1 MTYDQFTKEACET
14 LNLNG
19 VTIEDM
25 HFAYIFFHQQAGES
39 VEKSLGSV
47 KALNNFQYES

>member
-1 MTYDQFTKEACET
+1 MTYDQFVSTASES

-25 HFAYIFFHQQAGES
+25 QFAYIFFYQQVGES
-39 VEKSLGSV
+39 VEKALDSV
-47 KALNNFQYES
+47 RALNQFQYES

>member
-1 MTYDQFTKEACET
+1 MTYDQFVSTASES

-25 HFAYIFFHQQAGES
+25 QFAYIFFYQQVGES
-39 VEKSLGSV
+39 VEKSLSSV
-47 KALNNFQYES
+47 KDLNNFIYEE